1 MAANP
6 VTVHGADGAEVDAL
20 IQRLADDDILG
31 QLLARTGKMRV
42 LGTEDGDIKL
52 DWVDGVQKLLDD
64 SSLLDALIAEA
75 REVLESGIRRV
86 IWSAMGGSVQTV
98 YCLKRM
104 GFLDTKSLSIHPL
117 DSSDPAAVN
126 RVLSEVAAAEGIA
139 LSAHLGDRVALRAAV
154 AKVLE
159 HTMINAVSMGMTSEE
174 PITHLQWFDGVLNDL
189 AIANPAQHLQ
199 VMTIPDSLLDRF
211 ARARQARMLPVQPDG
226 ASHTPGRM
234 SAPATRVFLRPV
246 SLLLVARE
254 RDGGPNARQA
264 LGQLLNTIQQRYG
277 VAHGESPAQRH
288 ARVLADPFIR
298 LGAFISHQ
306 AQTFQRNKLVLIL
319 PASWHGLAP
328 WIEQVV
334 EESLGKDGKGWLVFF
349 DQRLSAL
356 SHRDDCLFLSIDP
369 SSAGEH
375 SLQQI
380 AQLEAAGQPVLHLKV
395 ACSHDP
401 LLPDNLAEVAGVYA
415 SWKLAVATF
424 GYLQDI
430 VFVGQPGV
438 EAYKAYA
445 RALRDGPGAIAF
457 SDAHST
463 VSGPVTLDA
472 AAIYEDYP
480 DKQAGLQA
488 WLRKVM
494 AQAPSAA
501 DQLAAAILL
510 AREEGWLRYLDIT
523 YNGEIDA
530 TLQAVFEEV
539 REWIGHRM
547 LGLPVKIRPA
557 PSDYHSTEQSE
568 TDGPPELLSIRIV
581 TKRHDEPL
589 IGTYTD
595 RFLHAQARG
604 TWKAMR
610 DVHRWVVL
618 ASSPDNREAAA
629 DYRQFFTQLG
639 QRLNNGI
646 AR

>member
-1 MAANP
+1 
-6 VTVHGADGAEVDAL
+6 
-20 IQRLADDDILG
+20 
-31 QLLARTGKMRV
+31 
-42 LGTEDGDIKL
+42 
-52 DWVDGVQKLLDD
+52 
-64 SSLLDALIAEA
+64 
-75 REVLESGIRRV
+75 
-86 IWSAMGGSVQTV
+86 
-98 YCLKRM
+98 
-104 GFLDTKSLSIHPL
+104 
-117 DSSDPAAVN
+117 
-126 RVLSEVAAAEGIA
+126 
-139 LSAHLGDRVALRAAV
+139 
-154 AKVLE
+154 
-159 HTMINAVSMGMTSEE
+159 
-174 PITHLQWFDGVLNDL
+174 
-189 AIANPAQHLQ
+189 
-199 VMTIPDSLLDRF
+199 
-211 ARARQARMLPVQPDG
+211 
-226 ASHTPGRM
+226 
-234 SAPATRVFLRPV
+234 
-246 SLLLVARE
+246 
-254 RDGGPNARQA
+254 
-264 LGQLLNTIQQRYG
+264 
-277 VAHGESPAQRH
+277 
-288 ARVLADPFIR
+288 
-298 LGAFISHQ
+298 
-306 AQTFQRNKLVLIL
+306 
-319 PASWHGLAP
+319 
-328 WIEQVV
+328 
-334 EESLGKDGKGWLVFF
+334 
-349 DQRLSAL
+349 
-356 SHRDDCLFLSIDP
+356 
-369 SSAGEH
+369 
-375 SLQQI
+375 
-380 AQLEAAGQPVLHLKV
+380 
-395 ACSHDP
+395 
-401 LLPDNLAEVAGVYA
+401 
-415 SWKLAVATF
+415 
-424 GYLQDI
+424 
-430 VFVGQPGV
+430 
-438 EAYKAYA
+438 
-445 RALRDGPGAIAF
+445 LRDGPDAIAF

-480 DKQAGLQA
+480 DKQAGLQG

-494 AQAPSAA
+494 LQAPSAA